1 MAAATID
8 DGGNVITVAT
18 PILAPTG
25 NGASAAG
32 LSVIGGGYIGTP
44 VVQITPA
51 VGDTTGTGATANA
64 TIDPVTGNLT
74 GIVITNPGVN
84 YTLPPVF
91 TLLGGGLG
99 NNGQIN
105 VVDSTKLLAAN
116 KSGGFTKQGAG
127 TLILGG
133 VSTYTGPTKV
143 TAGTLTLGI
152 NNAISSASTLN
163 MAGGNFSGGGS
174 TFTDQMGALRVSANS
189 STIDVSGNTFLQ
201 FADSQLTHW
210 RYNTI
215 TNPVIVN
222 INGAAAASS
231 GGNDTDAN
239 MIVFPHSNSL
249 NANELSQIQF
259 GGTGFAAL
267 RQIGGTGTYA
277 GEFELVPSATLPTGI
292 LTLGDINQD
301 GVVDVKDIYSLMSAL
316 SNLNGYLNGTADLG
330 GTATPIRTTGGVFN
344 QSQLIYLADVN
355 FDDHVDNQDV
365 QALINY
371 VASGVL
377 PPSPAPAPGSS
388 LTAVPE
394 PGSIVLFVLGSI
406 PGVWVMR
413 KRFGRR
419 GSELEKSEV

>member
-1 MAAATID
+1 MTNTGAAYASRPVVTI
-8 DGGNVITVAT
+8 T
-18 PILAPTG
+18 
-25 NGASAAG
+25 
-32 LSVIGGGYIGTP
+32 GGGGS
-44 VVQITPA
+44 
-51 VGDTTGTGATANA
+51 GATAIVNLNPDG
-64 TIDPVTGNLT
+64 TINT
-74 GIVITNPGVN
+74 TNPLTITSPGTG
-84 YTLPPVF
+84 YTSNPTF
-91 TLLGGGLG
+91 TLNGGGIGNTSTIAVTSPAVTSTYLASNAGGGLTKLGGGSL
-99 NNGQIN
+99 
-105 VVDSTKLLAAN
+105 
-116 KSGGFTKQGAG
+116 
-127 TLILGG
+127 TLSA
-133 VSTYTGPTKV
+133 VNTYNGPTKV

-152 NNAISSASTLN
+152 NNAVSSASTLN
-163 MAGGNFSGGGS
+163 MAGGTFSGGGS
-174 TFTDQMGALRVSANS
+174 FTDQIGALRVTANGSA
-189 STIDVSGNTFLQ
+189 IDISGTSFLQ

-210 RYNTI
+210 RYSTN

-231 GGNDTDAN
+231 GGNDSDAN
-239 MIVFPHSNSL
+239 MIVVPHVNSL

-277 GEFELVPSATLPTGI
+277 GEFELIPSATLPTGI

-377 PPSPAPAPGSS
+377 PPSPAPHWQQFNGGAR
-388 LTAVPE
+388 TWIDYAVRLRLDSWRV
-394 PGSIVLFVLGSI
+394 GYA
-406 PGVWVMR
+406 
-413 KRFGRR
+413 
-419 GSELEKSEV
+419 